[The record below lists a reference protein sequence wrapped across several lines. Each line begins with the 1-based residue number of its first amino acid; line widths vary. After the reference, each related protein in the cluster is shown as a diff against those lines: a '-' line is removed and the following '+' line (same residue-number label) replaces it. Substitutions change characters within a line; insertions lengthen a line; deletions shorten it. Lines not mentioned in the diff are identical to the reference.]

1 MGGHVSS
8 AVSRVV
14 VGSTHVRSCEFCS
27 VTGGGGKHTWE
38 VM

>member
-14 VGSTHVRSCEFCS
+14 VYCTHVRPCEFCS
-27 VTGGGGKHTWE
+27 VTGGGGKHTCE
-38 VM
+38 VT